1 MSERQPDERDP
12 IQEILKAGA
21 LYFALVFG
29 AGFVLGTVRTLWI
42 LPSFGTRR
50 AELMEAPIMFVVIVL
65 SARWVARRLA
75 ISPSFARRLPVGL
88 VGLGLLLLAEFAV
101 VLCLRGLTIAEYF
114 ASRDPVAGTVYIVML
129 IVFALMPFLVI
140 GRSDL

>member
-1 MSERQPDERDP
+1 
-12 IQEILKAGA
+12 
-21 LYFALVFG
+21 
-29 AGFVLGTVRTLWI
+29 
-42 LPSFGTRR
+42 
-50 AELMEAPIMFVVIVL
+50 MEAPIMFVVIVL